1 LEESHDVRFLEYE
14 GKQLLSRQGI
24 PIPRG
29 ILATTPSEV
38 EAAVRELN
46 VPVVIKA
53 QVPMG
58 GRGKAGGILFAD
70 HPGEAR
76 EIAKGLLG
84 REIKGY
90 PVNFLLVEEQVT
102 VTQEIFISIVLD
114 VVESKQMILLSSE
127 GGIEIETLAE
137 EAPER
142 LVRHFLEPLE
152 EMPIYVARDLLRK
165 AGLSGQNLV
174 TVANVLSNLAK
185 STNELD
191 LTLAEINPLFILKD
205 GRVQAGDAKLEMDDG
220 ALPRQ
225 RKALSELEQATG
237 RPITELGVSQGA
249 RIAYEPLDGEIGIL
263 AGGAG
268 LALATMDIV
277 HLNGSTP
284 ADFLDFGGG
293 GSAELIARALRK
305 VLGQDSVRGVLMNA
319 YGGINNCEVMAQ
331 GVVEVVNEDKPSVPI
346 VVKMRGHFQE
356 EGWALLEENNI
367 PVIKGGTTDEAVKHL
382 LALVHKK
389 GGA

>member
-1 LEESHDVRFLEYE
+1 MRFIEYE
-14 GKQLLSRQGI
+14 GKQLLSGQGI

-29 ILATTPSEV
+29 ILASTPREV
-38 EAAVRELN
+38 EAAARELGG
-46 VPVVIKA
+46 PVVLKA
-53 QVPMG
+53 QIPAG

-70 HPGEAR
+70 HAQEAGEKATQLFGQR
-76 EIAKGLLG
+76 
-84 REIKGY
+84 IKGY
-90 PVNFLLVEEQVT
+90 PVNFLLVEEQVA
-102 VTQEIFISIVLD
+102 VNQEIFISIVLD
-114 VVESKQMILLSSE
+114 VVEAKQLILLSSQ
-127 GGIEIETLAE
+127 GGVEIETLAS

-142 LVRHFLEPLE
+142 LFRYFLDPLQDFPQY
-152 EMPIYVARDLLRK
+152 MARDLLRK
-165 AGLSGQNLV
+165 AGLSGQRLV
-174 TVANVLSNLAK
+174 GVAEILADLVRTTSK
-185 STNELD
+185 LD
-191 LTLAEINPLFILKD
+191 LILAEINPLFILED
-205 GRVQAGDAKLEMDDG
+205 GSVVAGDAKLEMDDG

-225 RKALSELEQATG
+225 RKLLRELEEKTG
-237 RPITELGVSQGA
+237 RPIEELGVAQGA

-293 GSAELIARALRK
+293 GSAELIARALRT

-331 GVVEVVNEDKPSVPI
+331 GVVEVVRQDKPTVPI

-356 EGWALLEENNI
+356 EGWALLEENDI
-367 PVIKGGTTDEAVKHL
+367 PVVKGGTTDEAVEHL
-382 LALVHKK
+382 LSLVNKK
-389 GGA
+389 GGG